1 MLYIN
6 KGFKI
11 NNNISDVNDKIRKF
25 NDAQKPDKAGK
36 IPTPPKELTAMREDL
51 RAKQQVAFDL
61 GLPYLLK
68 AQPILEK
75 KSGGGRVE
83 LQNYKKLLDI

>member
-1 MLYIN
+1 
-6 KGFKI
+6 
-11 NNNISDVNDKIRKF
+11 
-25 NDAQKPDKAGK
+25 
-36 IPTPPKELTAMREDL
+36 MREDL

-75 KSGGGRVE
+75 KIGAGRGE
-83 LQNYKKLLDI
+83 MQNYKKLIDILIEVYSSKRQATKVAADKTKFEAEEAKWNKEYERVNNMGK